1 MQPTDFGK
9 SDDLGLHSSLASE
22 THQKGIE
29 QH

>member
-1 MQPTDFGK
+1 LMAQC
-9 SDDLGLHSSLASE
+9 DDLGLHSSLAPE